1 MSRDY
6 KNIKKSKSNPQGK
19 NSGNFF
25 AFSVGIIIGIFI
37 TSVFIFN
44 QNKKI
49 YSKKSELAI
58 ESKSKQK
65 DKTNEIATPE
75 IEFEF
80 PTILEK
86 REVEKIAEKNYDQ
99 LEADISE
106 SEVYEIY
113 ILQVGSFKNQKSAD
127 TLKATLAFS
136 GLSSYIQKKD
146 ILGKGISYR
155 VLIGPFEDVKELEKA
170 KKILSSNNVN
180 SITFKQTI
188 ESKSM

>member
-6 KNIKKSKSNPQGK
+6 KNIKKSKSNPKGK

-58 ESKSKQK
+58 KSNSEQK
-65 DKTNEIATPE
+65 DKTNEITTPE

-99 LEADISE
+99 LEADTSE
-106 SEVYEIY
+106 SELYEIY

>member
-25 AFSVGIIIGIFI
+25 AFSVGIIIGVFI

-58 ESKSKQK
+58 KSNSEQK
-65 DKTNEIATPE
+65 DKTNEITTPE

-99 LEADISE
+99 LEADTSE
-106 SEVYEIY
+106 SELYEIY

>member
-58 ESKSKQK
+58 ESNSKQK

>member
-25 AFSVGIIIGIFI
+25 AFSVGIIIGVFI

-58 ESKSKQK
+58 ESNSEQK

-86 REVEKIAEKNYDQ
+86 REVEKISEKNYDQ

>member
-58 ESKSKQK
+58 ESNSEQK
-65 DKTNEIATPE
+65 DKTNEITTPE

-99 LEADISE
+99 LETDVSE

>member
-58 ESKSKQK
+58 KSNSEQK
-65 DKTNEIATPE
+65 DKTNEITTPE

>member
-6 KNIKKSKSNPQGK
+6 KNIKKSKSKPQGK

-25 AFSVGIIIGIFI
+25 AFSVGIIIGVFI

-58 ESKSKQK
+58 ESNSEQK

>member
-25 AFSVGIIIGIFI
+25 AFSVGIIIGVFI

-58 ESKSKQK
+58 ESNSEQK

>member
-58 ESKSKQK
+58 KSNSEQK
-65 DKTNEIATPE
+65 DKTNEIATPQ

>member
-58 ESKSKQK
+58 ESNSEQK
-65 DKTNEIATPE
+65 DKTNEIATPQ

-99 LEADISE
+99 LEDDVSE

>member
-58 ESKSKQK
+58 ESNSEKK

>member
-25 AFSVGIIIGIFI
+25 AFSVGIIIGVFI

-58 ESKSKQK
+58 ESNSEQK

-106 SEVYEIY
+106 TEVYEIY

>member
-25 AFSVGIIIGIFI
+25 AFSVGIIIGVFI

-58 ESKSKQK
+58 ESNSEKK

-86 REVEKIAEKNYDQ
+86 RDVEKIAEKNYDQ
-99 LEADISE
+99 LEADVSE

>member
-58 ESKSKQK
+58 ESNSEQK
-65 DKTNEIATPE
+65 DKTNEIATPQ

-86 REVEKIAEKNYDQ
+86 REVEKIAEKNYDK
-99 LEADISE
+99 LEADVSE

>member
-99 LEADISE
+99 LEADVSE

>member
-58 ESKSKQK
+58 ESNSEKK

-99 LEADISE
+99 LEADTSE
-106 SEVYEIY
+106 SELYEIY

>member
-6 KNIKKSKSNPQGK
+6 KNIKKSKGNPQGK

-25 AFSVGIIIGIFI
+25 AFSVGIIIGVFI

-58 ESKSKQK
+58 ESNSEQK

-99 LEADISE
+99 LEADVSE

>member
-25 AFSVGIIIGIFI
+25 AFSVGIIIGVFI

-58 ESKSKQK
+58 ESNSEQK
-65 DKTNEIATPE
+65 DKTNEIATPQ

-99 LEADISE
+99 LEADVSE

>member
-58 ESKSKQK
+58 KSNSEQK
-65 DKTNEIATPE
+65 DKTNEITTPE

-155 VLIGPFEDVKELEKA
+155 VLIGPFEDVKELKKA

>member
-25 AFSVGIIIGIFI
+25 AFSVGIIIGVFI

-58 ESKSKQK
+58 KSNSEQK

-170 KKILSSNNVN
+170 KKILSSNNIN

>member
-58 ESKSKQK
+58 ESNSEQK
-65 DKTNEIATPE
+65 DKTNEIATPQ

-99 LEADISE
+99 LETDVSE

>member
-25 AFSVGIIIGIFI
+25 AFSVGIIIGVFI

-58 ESKSKQK
+58 ESNSKQK

-99 LEADISE
+99 LEADVSE

-155 VLIGPFEDVKELEKA
+155 VLIGPFEDVKELKKA

>member
-58 ESKSKQK
+58 ESNSEQK
-65 DKTNEIATPE
+65 DKTNGIATPE

>member
-25 AFSVGIIIGIFI
+25 AFSVGIIIGVFI

-58 ESKSKQK
+58 ESNSEQK
-65 DKTNEIATPE
+65 DKTNEIATPQ

-99 LEADISE
+99 LEADVSE

-155 VLIGPFEDVKELEKA
+155 VLIGPFEDVKELKKA

>member
-25 AFSVGIIIGIFI
+25 AFSVGIIIGVFI

-58 ESKSKQK
+58 ESNSEQK

-99 LEADISE
+99 LEADVSE

>member
-25 AFSVGIIIGIFI
+25 AFSVGIIIGVFI

-58 ESKSKQK
+58 ESNSKQK

-99 LEADISE
+99 LEADTSE
-106 SEVYEIY
+106 SELYEIY

>member
-6 KNIKKSKSNPQGK
+6 KNKKKSKSNPQGK

-25 AFSVGIIIGIFI
+25 AFSVGIIIGVFI

-58 ESKSKQK
+58 ESNSEQK

-99 LEADISE
+99 LEADVSE

>member
-25 AFSVGIIIGIFI
+25 AFSVGIIIGVFI

-58 ESKSKQK
+58 ESNSEQK
-65 DKTNEIATPE
+65 DKTNEITTPE

-99 LEADISE
+99 LEADVSE

>member
-6 KNIKKSKSNPQGK
+6 KNIKKSKSNPKGK

-25 AFSVGIIIGIFI
+25 AFSVGIIIGVFI

-58 ESKSKQK
+58 ESNSEQK

-106 SEVYEIY
+106 SVVYEIY

>member
-25 AFSVGIIIGIFI
+25 AFSVGIIIGVFI

-65 DKTNEIATPE
+65 DKTNEIATPQ

-99 LEADISE
+99 LEADVSE

>member
-25 AFSVGIIIGIFI
+25 AFSVGIIIGVFI

-58 ESKSKQK
+58 KSNSEQK

>member
-58 ESKSKQK
+58 ESNSKQK

-155 VLIGPFEDVKELEKA
+155 VLIGPFEDVKELKKA

>member
-25 AFSVGIIIGIFI
+25 AFSVGIIIGVFI

-58 ESKSKQK
+58 KSNSEQK
-65 DKTNEIATPE
+65 DKTNEITTPE

>member
-58 ESKSKQK
+58 ESNSEQK
-65 DKTNEIATPE
+65 DKTNEIATPQ

-99 LEADISE
+99 LEADVSE

>member
-25 AFSVGIIIGIFI
+25 AFSVGIIIGVFI

-58 ESKSKQK
+58 ESNSEQK
-65 DKTNEIATPE
+65 DKTNEITTPE

-99 LEADISE
+99 LETDVSE

>member
-25 AFSVGIIIGIFI
+25 AFSVGIIIGVFI

-58 ESKSKQK
+58 ESNSKQK

>member
-58 ESKSKQK
+58 ESNSEQK
-65 DKTNEIATPE
+65 DKTNEIATPQ

-86 REVEKIAEKNYDQ
+86 REVEKIAEKNYEQ

>member
-58 ESKSKQK
+58 ESNSEQK

-99 LEADISE
+99 LEDDVSE

>member
-25 AFSVGIIIGIFI
+25 AFSVGIIIGVFI

-58 ESKSKQK
+58 ESNSEQK

-99 LEADISE
+99 LEADTSE
-106 SEVYEIY
+106 SELYEIY

>member
-58 ESKSKQK
+58 ESNSEQK
-65 DKTNEIATPE
+65 DKTNEITTPE